1 MNIFKLKQNNT
12 DIKTEI
18 YAGIASFL
26 AMVYIIPVN
35 ANIVSNSG
43 MPFEAL
49 IIATALVT
57 IIATTISALFSNT
70 PVAMSVGMG
79 LNAYFT
85 FSVCLTYK
93 IPWQI
98 ALGAVFVSG
107 IIFTLLSFTNFR
119 IWIVK
124 NIPQDLRKAISVG
137 VGIFISF
144 IGLQQM
150 GIIVHNQSTLV
161 GLGNLSN
168 DKVWFSLCSLALVCA
183 FWVWKIKGAFV
194 LSIAISTIIAW
205 VFNINNSALPSNIFA
220 LPNFTNENGLTDIFG
235 KLDIKGAL
243 TLSMIPIIITF
254 FITQLFDSI
263 GTITGIGSRANLFDG
278 KEGEKKMGK
287 ALGADA
293 IGSSLGAVFGT
304 STVTAFI
311 ESSAGVEAGGK
322 TGLTSLTCAI
332 CFIFTLFLLP
342 LFQAIPSMC
351 IYPILVLVGIL
362 MFMEVK
368 TINFKNEAIA
378 VATFFIVIM
387 MPLTYSITTGIAFG
401 FISYLFILIV
411 KKDFKEI
418 NFGIITLSIFS
429 SLVFLLEILN

>member
-1 MNIFKLKQNNT
+1 MDIFKLKQNNT
-12 DIKTEI
+12 NVKTEI

-26 AMVYIIPVN
+26 AMIYIIPVN

-43 MPFEAL
+43 MSFEAL

-57 IIATTISALFSNT
+57 IIATTISAFFSNT

-98 ALGAVFVSG
+98 ALGAVFISG

-119 IWIVK
+119 VWIVR

-150 GIIVHNQSTLV
+150 GVIVQNKETLV
-161 GLGNLSN
+161 GLGNIN
-168 DKVWFSLCSLALVCA
+168 DSKVWFSLFSLALVCA
-183 FWVWKIKGAFV
+183 FWAWKIKGAFV
-194 LSIAISTIIAW
+194 LSIALSTIIAW
-205 VFNINNSALPSNIFA
+205 TFNINGANFPNAIFS
-220 LPNFTNENGLTDIFG
+220 LPNFSGENGLSSIFG
-235 KLDIKGAL
+235 QLDIKGAL
-243 TLSMIPIIITF
+243 SIAMIPIIMTF
-254 FITQLFDSI
+254 FVTQLFDSI
-263 GTITGIGSRANLFDG
+263 GTITGVGARANLFDG

-287 ALGADA
+287 TLAADASSSALGA
-293 IGSSLGAVFGT
+293 IFGT

-311 ESSAGVEAGGK
+311 ESSAGVESGGR
-322 TGLTSLTCAI
+322 TGLTSLVCAI

-368 TINFKNEAIA
+368 TIDFKNEAIA

-401 FISYLFILIV
+401 FIAYLFMLII
-411 KKDFKEI
+411 KKEFEKI
-418 NFGIITLSIFS
+418 NFGVITLGIFS
-429 SLVFLLEILN
+429 SLVFLLEILK